1 MLYFVLY
8 KYISI
13 PLCHQRHYNTLTT
26 MKVEFK
32 DQLKNR
38 RKELGLVQEE
48 LILSGRNRIS
58 LSTIKDLESGRQKN
72 PGMFVIQHLQTV
84 LKFKFDI

>member
-1 MLYFVLY
+1 
-8 KYISI
+8 
-13 PLCHQRHYNTLTT
+13 